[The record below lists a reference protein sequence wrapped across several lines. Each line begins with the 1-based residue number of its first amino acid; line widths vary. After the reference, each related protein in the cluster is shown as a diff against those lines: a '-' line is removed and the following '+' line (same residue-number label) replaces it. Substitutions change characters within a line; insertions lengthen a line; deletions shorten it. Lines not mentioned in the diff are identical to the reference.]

1 MNIIRD
7 WINIEIKKYKL
18 EQLLTF
24 IVLML
29 ILVKGF
35 ASKYVSND
43 IDIIGKNFAKIELFA
58 PVLKIAFFVLFFL
71 SILSAVG
78 SIFVMFIHGIIEKA
92 EFKFREF
99 TSYEDFFSNKIWP
112 YFVGLKTVN
121 VSATSWLVLLFSY
134 YYVFSYEQVKILYDS
149 FLSNLNNGNII
160 LTIFIIFY
168 FPFLFYSSCMLIMKT
183 LKNFFYYYPGY
194 KRE

>member
-149 FLSNLNNGNII
+149 FLSLN
-160 LTIFIIFY
+160 
-168 FPFLFYSSCMLIMKT
+168 YS
-183 LKNFFYYYPGY
+183 
-194 KRE
+194 